1 MSEKLNVITGATGLL
16 GSHIAENLVARGE
29 RVRALVRPSSNAAFL
44 KKLGVEMMTGDL
56 NDPQSIRQ
64 AVSGAAI
71 VYHCAARVGDWGPWE
86 QYQAETVTATHNLVE
101 ACRAENVGRLLHVSS
116 ISVYGIIKSPKAP
129 LAEDA
134 PLGQHL
140 WRWDNYARSKI
151 MAEEEARKYPEHTI
165 VRPSWI
171 YGPRDRTTIPR
182 VVPALRSGKVPIIG
196 SGENYLNL
204 IYAGDVADGAIRA
217 AHHADARRQA
227 YNLCSDGEVTQRN
240 LLDTLTDALS
250 LPRIQKHVPFYLANK
265 FAFLREC
272 MARLLRRKKPPR
284 ITRRAIYLIGRPT
297 LFSSSKARKQLG
309 WFPQVNIQEGVK
321 RSMEWYFAQENKP

>member
-16 GSHIAENLVARGE
+16 GSHIAEHLAARGE
-29 RVRALVRPSSNAAFL
+29 RIRALVRPASDTALL
-44 KKLGVEMMTGDL
+44 KNLGIELFTGDL
-56 NDPQSIRQ
+56 QDPPSIRQ
-64 AVSGAAI
+64 AVSGADI

-86 QYQAETVTATHNLVE
+86 QYQAETVTATRNLVE
-101 ACRAENVGRLLHVSS
+101 ACKAENVGRLLHVSS
-116 ISVYGIIKSPKAP
+116 ISVYGIIKNPKTP
-129 LAEDA
+129 LREDA
-134 PLGQHL
+134 PLGQNL

-151 MAEEEARKYPEHTI
+151 LAEDEARRFPEHTI

-196 SGENYLNL
+196 SGENFLNL
-204 IYAGDVADGAIRA
+204 VYAGDVADGAIRA
-217 AHHADARRQA
+217 AHHPDATGEA

-240 LLDTLTDALS
+240 LIDTLTDALS
-250 LPRIQKHVPFYLANK
+250 LPRIQKHVPFFLANK
-265 FAFLREC
+265 VAFMRELF
-272 MARLLRRKKPPR
+272 ARLLRRKRPPR

-297 LFSSSKARKQLG
+297 LFSSAKARKQLG

-321 RSMEWYFAQENKP
+321 RAMEWYFSQEKKP